1 MLEIP
6 GEIVDSII
14 DHLKS
19 DTYALPT
26 CSLLSRQ
33 WLPRSRYILF
43 ASVSFSIGRGNS
55 DGADKLGRFL
65 DLLDSPLA
73 TFVPYVEE
81 VKLSYRMDGLAGSS
95 SQILASLHDRGVRAA
110 RLYLDCERHFYTL
123 PSQGLPAFAT
133 SLVHL
138 DLEMTGNRVA
148 LDIIVD
154 YICAFPRLESLR
166 LTGPP
171 KSMDHTPPGSI
182 ALPPRLHTLYTN
194 HPLIVDWILSLHP
207 VPKQIT
213 TMCLNEFKGSGG
225 DWFEV
230 NKYLHNHA
238 AENIQS
244 LTLNC
249 EYINSADPNFQNLQR
264 LQHLTFHISGQ
275 SSLAHL
281 VVVLP
286 RLTYSP
292 ASRTLQTIEI
302 ILTQCVPYA
311 SQHWTTV
318 DAELA
323 GSAHYPRLRHITLA
337 AVDPTQDFYFQQI
350 ADLLRRQFQ
359 HCARRGILRISQVAS
374 RSFAVTRP
382 SLSFNAPLGLQR
394 GYLLD
399 SAS

>member
-6 GEIVDSII
+6 GELVDSII
-14 DHLKS
+14 DHLKL
-19 DTYALPT
+19 DTYALAT

-43 ASVSFSIGRGNS
+43 VSVSFSIGRGNS
-55 DGADKLGRFL
+55 KGPDRLDEFL

-73 TFVPYVEE
+73 TFIPYVEE
-81 VKLSYRMDGLAGSS
+81 VRLSYHMDGLAGSS
-95 SQILASLHDRGVRAA
+95 SQILASLHDRGVRPA

-123 PSQGLPAFAT
+123 PPQGPPAFAA

-138 DLEMTGNRVA
+138 DLEVTENHVA

-171 KSMDHTPPGSI
+171 KSMDHTPPGSMV
-182 ALPPRLHTLYTN
+182 LPPRLHTLYTD

-207 VPKQIT
+207 IPKQIT
-213 TMCLNEFKGSGG
+213 TIRFDEFRHSAGH
-225 DWFEV
+225 WLEV
-230 NKYLHNHA
+230 NKYLRNPA

-244 LTLNC
+244 LTLDFPS
-249 EYINSADPNFQNLQR
+249 IKSGDPDFRNLQC
-264 LQHLTFHISGQ
+264 LQHLTLHISSQ

-286 RLTYSP
+286 RLRASP

-302 ILTQCVPYA
+302 VLTSVPYA

-323 GSAHYPRLRHITLA
+323 ESAHYPRLRCITLA
-337 AVDPTQDFYFQQI
+337 AVDTTQDFFLGPI
-350 ADLLRRQFQ
+350 ADLLQRQFQ
-359 HCARRGILRISQVAS
+359 HCARRGILRISTVAS
-374 RSFAVTRP
+374 GSFAVTRP
-382 SLSFNAPLGLQR
+382 LFSVNAPIALQR
-394 GYLLD
+394 RFLLD
-399 SAS
+399 STA